1 MSDNNNS
8 DSDSEVRSPLAPS
21 FSTAET
27 ASQNRLESSPDTS
40 ASLAEQER
48 AGAEQDSAP
57 PSGWRHTFSS
67 LSNRYFLYLWLG
79 QLAMMGGMQMQMLAR
94 SFLVYDLTGS
104 AVLLGVVNAGSAIPM
119 LTLVLFGGVIA
130 DRVDRKK
137 IIQVGQFAAAGLS
150 LAVGVAIATDTVTWY
165 HLLAASVLQGGFFA
179 IMGPARQAIVPQL
192 VNKNQLTNA
201 MALNAA
207 GMSVTTLV
215 APAIGGGVYA
225 FFGADKVY
233 YIISGLG
240 LVAVLLTSF
249 LPTMSGAATKANTAM
264 LSEIKAVFSYIR
276 VTPLVLTLLLMGLL
290 TTILAMPFRFLMP
303 VFVVD
308 IYDLGVD
315 SMGLMIAVMGGGS
328 LVGALFIASLGK
340 KNRGMILILA
350 SFASAIALLLVAA
363 VPIYAFA
370 VGVMVLLGM
379 GDAGRRALNQ
389 ALIMEISEDQYRGRV
404 MSVFMLNFGLMPLA
418 TLPVGIIADVWGGQA
433 AIGVLGILLLLTSIV
448 IFATQKRLRE
458 FQ

>member
-1 MSDNNNS
+1 
-8 DSDSEVRSPLAPS
+8 
-21 FSTAET
+21 
-27 ASQNRLESSPDTS
+27 
-40 ASLAEQER
+40 
-48 AGAEQDSAP
+48 
-57 PSGWRHTFSS
+57 
-67 LSNRYFLYLWLG
+67 
-79 QLAMMGGMQMQMLAR
+79 MQMLAR

-249 LPTMSGAATKANTAM
+249 LPTMSGAATKANAAM

-448 IFATQKRLRE
+448 IFATQKRLRN